1 MTVQPSVTTEIASI
15 MSMQPTPT
23 TIPPTSGADPHFVC
37 PLKNGEFLC
46 FSVQGEPDFIFNL
59 FSDANIQVNAK
70 FSLPHPDD
78 ESRTLV
84 NSSTFIQDVGLT
96 FKAKNN
102 RATATKIK
110 LSALDHSISVSDN
123 FINVGTK
130 PITITIIKGSTQIK
144 ISSEVSVTESLDE
157 TAPIMIKSDLGFVV
171 KVTFVKRHLNMA
183 ITDTTGLS
191 KKAHGIQG
199 MVKYS

>member
-1 MTVQPSVTTEIASI
+1 MTVQPSMTTELVST

-96 FKAKNN
+96 FKTQNN
-102 RATATKIK
+102 RTIATKIK
-110 LSALDHSISVSDN
+110 LSALDHSVTVSDN

-130 PITITIIKGSTQIK
+130 PITITIIKGSAQIK

-157 TAPIMIKSDLGFVV
+157 TAPIMIKSDLGFAV

-199 MVKYS
+199 MVKYP